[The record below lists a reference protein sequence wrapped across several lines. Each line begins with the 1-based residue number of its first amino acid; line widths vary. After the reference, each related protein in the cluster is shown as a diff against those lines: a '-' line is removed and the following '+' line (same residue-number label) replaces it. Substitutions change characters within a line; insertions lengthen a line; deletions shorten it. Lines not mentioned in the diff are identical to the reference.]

1 MLDNIKVKGAVVL
14 TLTDAK
20 GNVKELKK
28 NNLVVN
34 HGLAL
39 IADRLKDASTP
50 VLSHIAIGTSGVAP
64 ATGNVALN
72 TEVARVA
79 IDSVTTVTETVAG
92 DTIQYV
98 ATFPPGTGTGA
109 IVEAAILNA
118 ASNGIML
125 SRIAFG
131 VINKNALDSLAI
143 TWKISI
149 V

>member
-1 MLDNIKVKGAVVL
+1 VLDNIKVKGAVVL